1 MSQITHEDIVKL
13 GDLALL
19 DLKESEKQNLA
30 NSINSI
36 LGYVSSV
43 AEADLTDVR
52 VSQKFTDI
60 ARGDVEVDAVGSHE
74 LVMSNAR
81 QVSLDSF
88 VEVSK
93 VINK

>member
-1 MSQITHEDIVKL
+1 MSHITTEDISKL

-19 DLKESEKQNLA
+19 DLSESEKQNLA

-43 AEADLTDVR
+43 AEADLTGVQ

-60 ARGDVEVDAVGSHE
+60 ARSDVGVGVVGSHE
-74 LVMSNAR
+74 LVISNAR
-81 QVSLDSF
+81 QVSPDGF